1 MSPTAALGAA
11 ARPVLPGRLAPA
23 RSRLRVVPRRSARP
37 RRAPFVVLVL
47 FLLAAG
53 LMGLLVLN
61 TSLQQGS
68 FALTDLEQQ
77 TAALRDRHSEL
88 VGDVANRSE
97 PGALASRARQLGMV
111 SGENLRFVRLD
122 WTGGG

>member
-1 MSPTAALGAA
+1 
-11 ARPVLPGRLAPA
+11 
-23 RSRLRVVPRRSARP
+23 
-37 RRAPFVVLVL
+37 VVLVL

>member
-1 MSPTAALGAA
+1 MSPATAAGSAA
-11 ARPVLPGRLAPA
+11 GTVLPSRLAPA

-37 RRAPFVVLVL
+37 RRAPFVGLVL
-47 FLLAAG
+47 FLLAVG
-53 LMGLLVLN
+53 LIGLLVIN
-61 TSLQQGS
+61 TSLQQGA
-68 FALTDLEQQ
+68 FALTDLEQM
-77 TAALRDRHSEL
+77 TTLLRDRHSEL

-122 WTGGG
+122 RTGGG